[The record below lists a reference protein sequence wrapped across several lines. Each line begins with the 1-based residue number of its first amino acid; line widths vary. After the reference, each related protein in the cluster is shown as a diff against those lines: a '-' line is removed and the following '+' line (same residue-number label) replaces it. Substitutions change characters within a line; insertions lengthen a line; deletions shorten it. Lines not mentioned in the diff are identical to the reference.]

1 MYARKKCNGGCT
13 RYVEFYTIMYL
24 HLHLTPFL
32 LIWLIASA
40 RVEVAKLS
48 SQQNTNEVDTTIET
62 GEKDALITSLKEQIK
77 LLNEQVNTLTKERN
91 ELRRK
96 LEAAQIDLI
105 EQERRSKALKEMADK
120 YEKDL
125 EVRVHNSLD
134 EGKE

>member
-1 MYARKKCNGGCT
+1 
-13 RYVEFYTIMYL
+13 MYL

-48 SQQNTNEVDTTIET
+48 SQQNTNQGDTTIET

-125 EVRVHNSLD
+125 EVRVHKSLD